1 MARTQYLLKMCL
13 ENIKT
18 AGYNET
24 SAAYNSKST
33 VPLIYYDLFFLG
45 CQVNVEKDQGV
56 HQVGV
61 LLTYPDCSQSEIH
74 FTVQL
79 EGAPNLPETE
89 AEAIS
94 WKNVHLTMD
103 QWKKI
108 QEELGLEKSVKSAN
122 VSLDNLVTGK
132 RRSKPVTPVKSL
144 TKKRVKKGG
153 EHVETSAQSESD
165 LNGQF
170 ENTSDE
176 EINNQTTPK
185 RTRLPRKPILKN
197 LVFLLTQGKPKHT
210 GNFLEEFKLL

>member
-1 MARTQYLLKMCL
+1 
-13 ENIKT
+13 
-18 AGYNET
+18 
-24 SAAYNSKST
+24 
-33 VPLIYYDLFFLG
+33 
-45 CQVNVEKDQGV
+45 VNVEKDQGV

-94 WKNVHLTMD
+94 WKKVHLTMD

-144 TKKRVKKGG
+144 PKKRVKKGG

-165 LNGQF
+165 LNGQI

>member
-1 MARTQYLLKMCL
+1 MDFITKGRHRCRSVFQVATETTTPGRVDTDTGRGPGPARPERGRIHK
-13 ENIKT
+13 
-18 AGYNET
+18 
-24 SAAYNSKST
+24 SA
-33 VPLIYYDLFFLG
+33 
-45 CQVNVEKDQGV
+45 DQGV

-94 WKNVHLTMD
+94 WKKVHLTMD

-165 LNGQF
+165 LNGQI

-210 GNFLEEFKLL
+210 GILTLFLPDLVT